1 MGRKVLLV
9 RLSVPDL
16 RIEILP
22 LPMLRGFLAREVV
35 GEAEEKEGVRPR
47 TGRAEQSI
55 GGLAGHFSFSRALFL
70 CESCLRLNETMEC
83 LLATQYCVPLLNC

>member
-1 MGRKVLLV
+1 MRVQIWGSKIPISISHMGRKVLLV

-35 GEAEEKEGVRPR
+35 GEAEKEGVRP
-47 TGRAEQSI
+47 AE
-55 GGLAGHFSFSRALFL
+55 LSRA
-70 CESCLRLNETMEC
+70 
-83 LLATQYCVPLLNC
+83 

>member
-35 GEAEEKEGVRPR
+35 GEAEEKEGVRP
-47 TGRAEQSI
+47 AE
-55 GGLAGHFSFSRALFL
+55 LSRA
-70 CESCLRLNETMEC
+70 
-83 LLATQYCVPLLNC
+83 

>member
-35 GEAEEKEGVRPR
+35 GEAEKEGVRP
-47 TGRAEQSI
+47 AE
-55 GGLAGHFSFSRALFL
+55 LSRA
-70 CESCLRLNETMEC
+70 
-83 LLATQYCVPLLNC
+83 